1 MSNSFLEIITKVEE
15 VTGTQEEFMLGTW
28 LESAKALA
36 KNADD
41 FTKELYELNAR
52 GLITTWG
59 SIEQA
64 NSGGLIDYSN
74 RQWSGLTSDYYKPRW
89 EKWIAE
95 RKKELAGE
103 ESKITQQ
110 QIGLKWNGRGLGAIT
125 NIQRK
130 QTVWIWKSWGQRFL
144 ISIL

>member
-1 MSNSFLEIITKVEE
+1 MKNVNSFLEIITKVEE

-36 KNADD
+36 KKCRR
-41 FTKELYELNAR
+41 FHKELYELNAR

-64 NSGGLIDYSN
+64 KQWSLIDYSN

-89 EKWIAE
+89 KMELPNG
-95 RKKELAGE
+95 KKKLAGE
-103 ESKITQQ
+103 ESKK
-110 QIGLKWNGRGLGAIT
+110 LLSSRL
-125 NIQRK
+125 
-130 QTVWIWKSWGQRFL
+130 V
-144 ISIL
+144 